1 LTELALVQRVE
12 ARLMDVLGTDI
23 RNVEVEAKKGTVLL
37 KGMVV
42 SARSRENCEKALA
55 ALEGVQR
62 VENQL
67 IVSQYYRY
75 GT

>member
-1 LTELALVQRVE
+1 
-12 ARLMDVLGTDI
+12 MDVLGADV

-37 KGMVV
+37 RGMVV
-42 SARSRENCEKALA
+42 SARSRENCEKAIS

-67 IVSQYYRY
+67 TVSQYYRY
-75 GT
+75 GP